1 MGKLLVKFGIWIQNV
16 WCKALCCWNAL
27 LAKLTVRVDNCP
39 NKLCKCK

>member
-1 MGKLLVKFGIWIQNV
+1 MGKLLVKFGMWVQNT

-27 LAKLTVRVDNCP
+27 LAKLTVQVDNCP